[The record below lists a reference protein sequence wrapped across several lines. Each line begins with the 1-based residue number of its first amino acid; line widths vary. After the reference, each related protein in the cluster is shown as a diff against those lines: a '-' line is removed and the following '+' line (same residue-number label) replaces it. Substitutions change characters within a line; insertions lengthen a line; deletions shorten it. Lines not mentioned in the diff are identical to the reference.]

1 MRDRPGGSAA
11 WAAGVLRGQS
21 MPPDEI
27 DALLEADDASQIR
40 RRLELHA
47 ERLQERLA
55 EQLRTLSRLERA
67 LVAELDHEA
76 GPAAPELTSAGAR

>member
-1 MRDRPGGSAA
+1 MRDRSGGSAA

-21 MPPDEI
+21 MPRDEI
-27 DALLEADDASQIR
+27 DAVLEADDASQIR

-67 LVAELDHEA
+67 LVAELDRDAEPSA
-76 GPAAPELTSAGAR
+76 PALTSAGAR